1 MLKLNKQFRMT
12 RKEID
17 ALKTLR
23 EEKPNL
29 PNVKMTIRDIK
40 LIDDLYYKYIS
51 KNIDYKA
58 WDKPLYKM
66 EQEQKWLGSNSRVTT
81 IQAKRMIVE
90 SLLEKNKHLK
100 TITDKEASRMFL
112 NHLKGTRQSRQHLLH
127 FAYWNK

>member
-1 MLKLNKQFRMT
+1 
-12 RKEID
+12 
-17 ALKTLR
+17 
-23 EEKPNL
+23 
-29 PNVKMTIRDIK
+29 MTIRDIK

-100 TITDKEASRMFL
+100 NNYR
-112 NHLKGTRQSRQHLLH
+112 
-127 FAYWNK
+127 